1 VLDCARVD
9 NVLSLVLWWSG
20 LALEIVI
27 LIRGVRTRAIT
38 KYPCFYG
45 YILCVFGVSA
55 GLYAAYWVSPTIY
68 FQWYWRTQ
76 FATLL
81 VGCGVI
87 LEILDRSLESYGG
100 ARRFLSGLCAAIL
113 VAVVGYAALKVA
125 LGAVRL
131 TAVSEAGMERDLRTV
146 QAIFLATILVVVF
159 YYGIGLGKN
168 LKGLIFGFGVY
179 VGTSLM
185 TLAVLSVL
193 GDPFENISERLRSG
207 SYLFALA
214 VWTVAL
220 WSYAPNPE
228 VEPFGKIVPDYG
240 QLAGETREKLEALR
254 DYFNGPARP

>member
-1 VLDCARVD
+1 
-9 NVLSLVLWWSG
+9 
-20 LALEIVI
+20 
-27 LIRGVRTRAIT
+27 
-38 KYPCFYG
+38 
-45 YILCVFGVSA
+45 
-55 GLYAAYWVSPTIY
+55 
-68 FQWYWRTQ
+68 
-76 FATLL
+76 
-81 VGCGVI
+81 
-87 LEILDRSLESYGG
+87 
-100 ARRFLSGLCAAIL
+100 
-113 VAVVGYAALKVA
+113 VGYAALKVG

-146 QAIFLATILVVVF
+146 QAIFLATILAVVF

-168 LKGLIFGFGVY
+168 LKGLIFGFGIY

-185 TLAVLSVL
+185 TLALLSVL
-193 GDPFENISERLRSG
+193 GHPFEGISERLRSG

-228 VEPFGKIVPDYG
+228 VERFGAIGPDYD